1 MAEPDALSAAPA
13 PDTPAAPP
21 RATRR
26 GLGWRPGW
34 QLGLAL
40 GIAALLVGLPL
51 GGMLALRHSQTAL
64 SSLLQRV
71 PGLQV
76 QDLQGTLG
84 AGRLRARTLHW
95 QLPAGAGDLRI
106 DGLDLQGLRLAW
118 APHPGAWVGLDVS
131 LLAADSVTYLSSP
144 PSGKPL
150 VAPADLRLPLALQ
163 IDALRLGRLQ
173 VDTLPPVEGLSARL
187 ALGADQGA
195 LHRITGLA
203 LDWQQAHV
211 QADLQIGSTGPLV
224 VQATLQASRA
234 TPDKALPGW
243 TATLSL
249 DGPLA
254 QLHAQARLRV
264 EPARAQA
271 GTPTRTAPSLDAR
284 ATLLPFAAWPLG
296 DLALA
301 TQQLDLSMLGP
312 GLPRTGL
319 SGSATLQSSGL
330 DQPASVNV
338 TLANALP
345 GAWDDARLPVQDLR
359 LRASARLRQPD
370 ALVLERFALTL
381 ADQRGAAGQVTGQ
394 GRWAADGLA
403 LDLQVQDL
411 QPARLHR
418 QAAALVLGGPVRLR
432 ATGLPGPAPAP
443 AAAPNAAAPAGQ
455 PELGL
460 SVDTTLTGRTL
471 DGSGLPVQLRLVGR
485 GNPRQF
491 SVTQAQASAG
501 PARAQGRLDARAEPA
516 GWRLRG
522 QAQLAH
528 FDPRPWWRG
537 ADDSVWRR
545 GPHRLEGQAEIDLL
559 WRGLPASAQQ
569 WPAIERW
576 LSAVDGDAQVSLND
590 SQFAGM
596 PLSASLRLHSVGP
609 GAEIDA
615 SLDLAGNRLGLTGQR
630 AAQASADHWSLQL
643 QAPAL
648 AALAPLGR
656 LVAELAPGSVPL
668 WPAGGKLQG
677 RLQASGRW
685 PLLRTQGELQV
696 EGLNAAAMALRSAT
710 LGWQTGDSA
719 DAPLSLQLQA
729 AGLANG
735 QQQLDQLSA
744 SVSGTLRKHRLTLR
758 ADSPA
763 RPPAWTENLLGPAGA
778 GTRLQADGQGSW
790 AAQAASG
797 AETLPGVPAGFW
809 RLQDL
814 QLQVDARDA
823 QGGSRPWLAARSLA
837 ADLALGPDGA
847 PLAVTLAPG
856 RVQLLSTAL
865 RWREARW
872 QAAPAPGP
880 GPASRRGRFSVLAE
894 LERFDVAA
902 LLARAQP
909 AMGWGGQL
917 ALGGRIEIRSAETFD
932 AEVVLER
939 QGGDLSITD
948 DLGATQALELSD
960 LRLALSA
967 HDGLWQFAQ
976 GLAGRYIGAMAGAQ
990 VLRTTADRQFPPAD
1004 APLQGVLESNVANLG
1019 VWSTWVPPGWR
1030 LVGSLHTSA
1039 SLAGTLGAPELRGE
1053 MVGSGLGARNLL
1065 QGLNFADG
1073 ELAITLA
1080 GDSARIERFV
1090 IKGGDGLLSLSGDAT
1105 LGAAPSARL
1114 HMKAERFR
1122 LLGRIDR
1129 RLVASGQADLQ
1140 FDGQRLRVDG
1150 GFTVDEGLIELGHGD
1165 APGLD
1170 ADVKVHR
1177 AGSAAAAPAERA
1189 AVAVAAPLPVRQAQV
1204 ALKIDL
1210 GQKLR
1215 LRGRGLDTGL
1225 RGELA
1230 VNSGEGKLALRGQV
1244 RAVDGTVAAY
1254 GQKLEVER
1262 GAVSFN
1268 GALDNPQL
1276 DLLAIRPNL
1285 DVRVGV
1291 QVAGPAQNPRI
1302 RLFSEPDMADYDK
1315 LSWLVLGRAP
1325 DGLGR
1330 SDTTLLQSAA
1340 MALLAGEGQSP
1351 TGALLDNIGL
1361 TDFSVRQ
1368 ADGDTRETIVTLGK
1382 QLSRNWYVGY
1392 ERSVNATTG
1401 SWQVIYR
1408 VAQRFTLR
1416 AQSGMDN
1423 ALDVIWSWRW

>member
-1 MAEPDALSAAPA
+1 MAKPDTLSAA
-13 PDTPAAPP
+13 
-21 RATRR
+21 RR
-26 GLGWRPGW
+26 GSGWRSGW
-34 QLGLAL
+34 RLSLALGLAAL
-40 GIAALLVGLPL
+40 LLVGLPL
-51 GGMLALRHSQTAL
+51 GGLLALRDSPAAL
-64 SSLLQRV
+64 SWLLQRV

-84 AGRLRARTLHW
+84 AGRLRARSLHW
-95 QLPAGAGDLRI
+95 QLPAGAGELRI
-106 DGLDLQGLRLAW
+106 AGLDLQGLRLTW
-118 APHPGAWVGLDVS
+118 TPYPGAWVGLEAS
-131 LLAADSVTYLSSP
+131 LLAADSVSYLSGP

-150 VAPADLRLPLALQ
+150 TAPADLRLPLALQ

-173 VDTLPPVEGLSARL
+173 VDSLPAVEGLSARL
-187 ALGADQGA
+187 ALGAEQGA

-211 QADLQIGSTGPLV
+211 QADLQIGSTAPLL
-224 VQATLQASRA
+224 VQASVQASRA
-234 TPDKALPGW
+234 TPDPALPGW

-254 QLHAQARLRV
+254 QLQAQARLRGK
-264 EPARAQA
+264 PARAQA
-271 GTPTRTAPSLDAR
+271 GTPTALSLDAR

-301 TQQLDLSMLGP
+301 TQQLDLSALAP

-319 SGSATLQSSGL
+319 SGSAMVQSSGL
-330 DQPASVNV
+330 DQPASVKL

-345 GAWDDARLPVQDLR
+345 GAWDDARLPIKDLT
-359 LRASARLRQPD
+359 LRASAKLRQPD

-381 ADQRGAAGQVTGQ
+381 ADQRGTAGQVSGQ

-418 QAAALVLGGPVRLR
+418 QAAALVLGGPVQLR
-432 ATGLPGPAPAP
+432 ATGLPGLAPTAVPAPVP
-443 AAAPNAAAPAGQ
+443 TPAPAGQ

-460 SVDTTLTGRTL
+460 SVDATLTGRTL
-471 DGSGLPVQLRLVGR
+471 DGSGLPVQLRLVGA

-491 SVTQAQASAG
+491 SVTQARASAG
-501 PARAQGRLDARAEPA
+501 PARAQGHLEARAEAA

-522 QAQLAH
+522 QAQLEH

-537 ADDSVWRR
+537 AEDSVWRR

-569 WPAIERW
+569 WPAIERG
-576 LSAVDGDAQVSLND
+576 LSAVDGQAQLSLDN

-596 PLSASLRLHSVGP
+596 PLSASLRLHSVGS

-615 SLDLAGNRLGLTGQR
+615 SLDLAGNHLGLTGQR
-630 AAQASADHWSLQL
+630 AAQPSADHWTLQL
-643 QAPAL
+643 KAPAL

-668 WPAGGKLQG
+668 WPASGKLQG
-677 RLQASGRW
+677 RLQADGRW

-696 EGLNAAAMALRSAT
+696 EGLGAAAMALRSAT
-710 LGWQTGDSA
+710 LGWQTGASA
-719 DAPLSLQLQA
+719 EAPLSLQLQA
-729 AGLANG
+729 AGLVSG

-744 SVSGTLRKHRLTLR
+744 TVSGTLHKHRLTLR

-790 AAQAASG
+790 TPQTASG
-797 AETLPGVPAGFW
+797 AETLSGGPTGLW

-814 QLQVDARDA
+814 QLQVGARDA
-823 QGGSRPWLAARSLA
+823 QGGSRPWLAAGSLT
-837 ADLALGPDGA
+837 ADLTLGPDGT

-865 RWREARW
+865 QWREARW
-872 QAAPAPGP
+872 QAAPAPAP
-880 GPASRRGRFSVLAE
+880 ASEASPASRRSRFSVLAE
-894 LERFDVAA
+894 LERLDVAA

-917 ALGGRIEIRSAETFD
+917 TLGGRIAIRSAETFD

-939 QGGDLSITD
+939 LGGDLSITD
-948 DLGATQALELSD
+948 DLGATQALEVSD

-1004 APLQGVLESNVANLG
+1004 APLQGVLESHVANLG
-1019 VWSTWVPPGWR
+1019 VWGTWVPPGWR
-1030 LVGSLHTSA
+1030 LVGSLRTSA
-1039 SLAGTLGAPELRGE
+1039 SLGGTLGAPELRGE

-1065 QGLNFADG
+1065 QGLNFAEG
-1073 ELAITLA
+1073 ELAVTLA
-1080 GDSARIERFV
+1080 GDSARLERFV
-1090 IKGGDGLLSLSGDAT
+1090 MKGGDGLLSLSGDAT

-1114 HMKAERFR
+1114 HLKAERFR

-1129 RLVASGQADLQ
+1129 RLVASGQADLKL
-1140 FDGQRLRVDG
+1140 DSQRLRVDG

-1170 ADVKVHR
+1170 ADVKVHV

-1189 AVAVAAPLPVRQAQV
+1189 AVAAAAPLPVRQAQV

-1268 GALDNPQL
+1268 GAMDNPQL
-1276 DLLAIRPNL
+1276 DVLAIRPNL
-1285 DVRVGV
+1285 DLRVGV
-1291 QVAGPAQNPRI
+1291 QVVGPAQNPRI
-1302 RLFSEPDMADYDK
+1302 RLYSEPDMADYDK

-1330 SDTTLLQSAA
+1330 SDTALLQSAA

-1368 ADGDTRETIVTLGK
+1368 SDGDTRETIVSLGK

-1392 ERSVNATTG
+1392 ERSVNATAG

-1423 ALDVIWSWRW
+1423 ALDVIWAWRW